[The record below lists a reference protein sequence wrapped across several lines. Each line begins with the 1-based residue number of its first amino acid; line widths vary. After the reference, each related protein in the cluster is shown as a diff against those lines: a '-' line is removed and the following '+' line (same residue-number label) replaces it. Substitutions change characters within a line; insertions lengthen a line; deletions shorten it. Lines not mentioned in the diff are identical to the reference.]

1 MNLTTERKCASCEQV
16 ITVPASAE
24 HKRFCNT
31 KCRNQWHKQ
40 QRSQGLKLLK
50 QQGAG
55 AAGAPGAAG
64 TPGAAGKEQS

>member
-1 MNLTTERKCASCEQV
+1 MNLTTERKCESCEQV

-50 QQGAG
+50 QQGAS
-55 AAGAPGAAG
+55 AGAPGA
-64 TPGAAGKEQS
+64 PGAPGKEQS